1 MIASHSAVH
10 VIPSPFVSLCV
21 RDLRVYAG
29 ALNGSVLH
37 YHDASGF
44 EADAVVEPRG
54 GTYALFEVKIGAWEI
69 DNGAASLL
77 KLARKVD
84 ASVMG
89 APAFCAVV
97 TPGGYAH
104 RQEDGVLM
112 LPITCLAPD
121 APSSM
126 ACPTVASGL

>member
-1 MIASHSAVH
+1 LIASHSAVH

-89 APAFCAVV
+89 APHSV
-97 TPGGYAH
+97 
-104 RQEDGVLM
+104 
-112 LPITCLAPD
+112 
-121 APSSM
+121 PSSLR
-126 ACPTVASGL
+126 AGTPTARRTGSSCYQSPVWPLTLHPPWHAPL